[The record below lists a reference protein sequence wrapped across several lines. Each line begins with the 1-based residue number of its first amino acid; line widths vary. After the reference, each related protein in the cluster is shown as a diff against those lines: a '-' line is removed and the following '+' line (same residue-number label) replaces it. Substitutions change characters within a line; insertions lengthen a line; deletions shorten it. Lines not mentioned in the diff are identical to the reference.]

1 MEKQP
6 QKDILMKR
14 RLESYEND
22 LIPKAKLETI
32 PINIGIIQANV
43 NIINENENENNIK
56 QMYIYILYFLFFIY

>member
-43 NIINENENENNIK
+43 NIINENKNENNIK